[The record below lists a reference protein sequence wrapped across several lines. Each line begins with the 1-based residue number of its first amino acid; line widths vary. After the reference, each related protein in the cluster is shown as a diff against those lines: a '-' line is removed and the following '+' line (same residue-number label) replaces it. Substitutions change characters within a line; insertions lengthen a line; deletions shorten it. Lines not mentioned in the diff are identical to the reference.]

1 MKSLKSFSDVRFGL
15 HPTAALAPVNANRR
29 RVPDPKAARGPAW
42 NSPLSRSVRMPFEA
56 IGLDVTPLWALLLG
70 LSADALRGFDD
81 SRRRPTVDERRRRAL
96 AVHAL
101 GGGPKRLLDIATA
114 TVALVILSPALL
126 MVSALVRVLDG
137 GPVLIAHQRVGYRGK
152 LFGCLKFRTMVTN
165 GDEVLKQH
173 LADNPD
179 AAREWEEAR
188 KLKDDPR
195 VTSLGRVLRKTSLD
209 ELPQFL
215 NVLRGEMS
223 CVGPRPIVVA
233 ELTKYD
239 WQARHYLRTRPG
251 LTGIWQVSG
260 RSSTT
265 YRMRV
270 AMDTLYVRRWSLGL
284 DIRLLAM
291 TIPALLKLNDAA

>member
-1 MKSLKSFSDVRFGL
+1 MKALRSLSDFRLGF
-15 HPTAALAPVNANRR
+15 HPSAALAPINANQR
-29 RVPDPKAARGPAW
+29 KAAVSTVARGPAW
-42 NSPLSRSVRMPFEA
+42 NSPLSRALRMPFEA
-56 IGLDVTPLWALLLG
+56 IGLDLTPLWALLLG
-70 LSADALRGFDD
+70 LSTDAFRGFDD
-81 SRRRPTVDERRRRAL
+81 SRRSPPADQRLRK
-96 AVHAL
+96 AVVVQAL

-114 TVALVILSPALL
+114 TVALVILSPAIL
-126 MVSALVRVLDG
+126 MVIALVRVLDG
-137 GPVLIAHQRVGYRGK
+137 GPVLISHQRVGYRGK

-165 GDEVLKQH
+165 GDEVLKRH
-173 LADNPD
+173 LADNSD
-179 AAREWEEAR
+179 AAREWEATR

-195 VTSLGRVLRKTSLD
+195 VTALGRVLRKTSLD
-209 ELPQFL
+209 ELPQFV

-233 ELTKYD
+233 ELAKYN

-284 DIRLLAM
+284 DVRLLAM
-291 TIPALLKLNDAA
+291 TIPAMLKLNDAA